1 MDTSK
6 NCHSYWASI
15 MPVVAFVYLSLSSFL
30 STAQAQV
37 STRISSVG
45 PTEIVQSTPL
55 TIQAQLLGAESIA
68 NIFFLYRPF
77 AVNEWT
83 RLEMDVVGN
92 TATANIPARD
102 VLSPFVE
109 YYIVLVDRAGA
120 LETYPLSESADPF
133 NTPPGKTL
141 QIRVQA
147 KGGAETNVMF
157 LSPEPFSTVVPEE
170 FLISVSLFRV
180 DTVVD
185 KRATQLFLD
194 AKDITAEAV
203 FSGDIIVYAPGDG
216 LASLVPGTHSVT
228 VRLFDREAELHG
240 ETGITFTVP
249 ISEELDHPAR
259 PPFTYRVGMQ
269 LESRNESINDAA
281 MWYNRGNVQF
291 SGKQGD
297 WRFLSRIFLTSDE
310 KNDRQPQNR
319 YSLGIESPWI
329 KATYG
334 DAYPSF
340 PDLVLSGKRV
350 RGLTS
355 SLKLD
360 FLNVDLT
367 LGKTTRDVEG
377 TLLKLIRADTLY
389 REQERDPISAYG
401 KIDDQTW
408 GKFSYG
414 TFARNLFAIRPSFGS
429 GRTWELGFTWLK
441 SKDDVGSIRYGTRPQ
456 ENFVVGSDFFARFD
470 DNRIEIGGQGAF
482 SAFNSDISG
491 GSFTDERID
500 SLFKDEQKRK
510 DARDVRN
517 FLQNII
523 TVNENLTPLSFKK
536 LSTIAYESF
545 LGLNYL
551 DQAVR
556 LTYIYRGNNYHSF
569 GQTFLRKDVQGFN
582 VVDRL
587 RFINNLMFATVG
599 YERLKD
605 NTSDTKVATTTYSN
619 FNIALGY
626 SPVSSAQTFTVGY
639 ARFAN
644 SNTLPLDSLAAV
656 DDETNRFFVQSTFD
670 FDAGARHTLSVN
682 VSASDRDDKS
692 QRKID
697 VKSTTIAMGV
707 GSQYS
712 IPLRTSV
719 DMAINLNKFPGGTS
733 GTQQELNYT
742 SLSLNGRYSVQKETV
757 IFMATLTPTFGG
769 FRRTVVDLGT
779 QWYVMPS
786 MSFILQFTY
795 FNNPGPFNDTIW
807 SLRYQYDL

>member
-6 NCHSYWASI
+6 NCHARWVSI
-15 MPVVAFVYLSLSSFL
+15 APAVALVYLFLSAFF

-37 STRISSVG
+37 STRISSVE
-45 PTEIVQSTPL
+45 PTEIVQNAPL
-55 TIQAQLLGAESIA
+55 KIRVQLLGAESVI
-68 NIFFLYRPF
+68 NVFFLYRPF

-109 YYIVLVDRAGA
+109 YYIVFVDRAGT

-133 NTPPGKTL
+133 TTAPGKTL

-147 KGGAETNVMF
+147 QGDTETQVMF
-157 LSPEPFSTVVPEE
+157 LSPEPFSTVLPEE

-185 KRATQLFLD
+185 RRATQLFLD
-194 AKDITAEAV
+194 AKDITPEAV
-203 FSGDIIVYAPGDG
+203 FSGDIVVYAPDDG
-216 LASLVPGTHSVT
+216 VTSLSPGAHRVT
-228 VRLFDREAELHG
+228 VRLFDREGELHG
-240 ETGITFTVP
+240 ESSLTFTVP
-249 ISEELDHPAR
+249 TSEELDQPAR

-269 LESRNESINDAA
+269 LESRNERINNSGT
-281 MWYNRGNVQF
+281 WYNRGNVQF

-297 WRFLSRIFLTSDE
+297 WQFLSRVFVTSDE
-310 KNDRQPQNR
+310 KSDRQPQNR
-319 YSLGIESPWI
+319 YSLGVESPWI

-340 PDLVLSGKRV
+340 PDLILSGKRV

-360 FLNVDLT
+360 FFNVDLT

-389 REQERDPISAYG
+389 REQERDLNAAYG
-401 KIDDQTW
+401 RIDDQTW

-414 TFARNLFAIRPSFGS
+414 TFARNLFAIRPSFGT
-429 GRTWELGFTWLK
+429 GRTWQLGFTWLK
-441 SKDDVGSIRYGTRPQ
+441 SKDDVASIKYGTRPQ

-470 DNRIEIGGQGAF
+470 NNRIEIGGQGAF

-517 FLQNII
+517 VLQNII

-536 LSTIAYESF
+536 LSTIAYEGF
-545 LGLNYL
+545 LGLHYL

-569 GQTFLRKDVQGFN
+569 GQTFLRKDVRGFN
-582 VVDRL
+582 IVDRL
-587 RFINNLMFATVG
+587 RLVNNLMFATIG

-626 SPVSSAQTFTVGY
+626 SPLSSAQTFTVGY
-639 ARFAN
+639 TRFAN
-644 SNTLPLDSLAAV
+644 SNPLPLDSLAAV

-670 FDAGARHTLSVN
+670 FDAGARHTLTVN

-692 QRKID
+692 RSKID
-697 VKSTTIAMGV
+697 VKSTTISMGV

-719 DMAINLNKFPGGTS
+719 DMAINLNKFPAGIS

-742 SLSLNGRYSVQKETV
+742 SLSLNGKYSLNKETV

-779 QWYVMPS
+779 QWYTMPT
-786 MSFILQFTY
+786 MSFLLQFTY
-795 FNNPGPFNDTIW
+795 FNNQSPFNDTIW